1 MAMMGAAQ
9 TAIPERVIF
18 MAAISFGVTAT
29 MAPHSAQN
37 RDEMLFPHLVSD
49 YSALMTN
56 IIYKICPQAMW
67 RKAEQDGVFP
77 GAPVDIA
84 DGFIHFSTADQVKQT
99 AALHFAGQSGLL
111 LVAVDGS
118 RFADKLVFE
127 PSRGGDLF
135 PHLYADLP
143 LAAVLW
149 EAPLPLD
156 EAGAH
161 IFPELQP

>member
-1 MAMMGAAQ
+1 
-9 TAIPERVIF
+9 
-18 MAAISFGVTAT
+18 
-29 MAPHSAQN
+29 
-37 RDEMLFPHLVSD
+37 
-49 YSALMTN
+49 MTLTPTL
-56 IIYKICPQAMW
+56 YKIVTETLWQQA
-67 RKAEQDGVFP
+67 RQTGTFH
-77 GAPVDIA
+77 GAGIDLK
-84 DGFIHFSTADQVKQT
+84 DGFIHFSTAKQVKQT

-111 LVAVDGS
+111 LIAVDGS

-161 IFPELQP
+161 IFPELAP